1 MIDLHRLRVF
11 RAVVAD
17 GSINGAAATLGY
29 TPSAVSQH
37 LTTLQ
42 RETGLSLIERH
53 GRGVVPT
60 AVGRAIAHEAGRV
73 LESMAEFESFVADVR
88 DGHTGRLSV
97 CYFASAGS
105 AWIPP
110 IIATITN
117 EFPGLRI
124 DLRLVELAVD
134 ATPDPDI
141 EIFVEGSP
149 LATSTEYD
157 VHPLLEEPY
166 VVVLPRG
173 HRLAARSEVKVAE
186 LETERWVDNDVAR
199 GPCREATLTACA
211 AAGFTPTFHIETHDY
226 ATGIRFVAEGVGI
239 TVLPVLGCG
248 QLPPTVVAVPLV
260 DPTPMRRIAVRTR
273 ATLRSNLAVHR
284 VVELLRDHIEI
295 GRMEAGFASAKPV

>member
-37 LTTLQ
+37 LAALQ
-42 RETGLSLIERH
+42 RETSLSLIERQ

-60 AVGRAIAHEAGRV
+60 PAGRAVAREAGRV
-73 LESMAEFESFVADVR
+73 LESMAAFESFVSDIR

-110 IIATITN
+110 IIATITT

-124 DLRLVELAVD
+124 DLRLIELAAD
-134 ATPDPDI
+134 TSSDPDI
-141 EIFVEGSP
+141 EIFVEGGS

-157 VHPLLEEPY
+157 VHPLIEEPY
-166 VVVLPRG
+166 VVVLPRE
-173 HRLAARSEVKVAE
+173 HRLAERAEIKIAE
-186 LETERWVDNDVAR
+186 LEAERWVDNDVAR
-199 GPCREATLTACA
+199 GPCREAALKACA
-211 AAGFTPTFHIETHDY
+211 AAGFTPTFHIETPDY
-226 ATGIRFVAEGVGI
+226 TTAIKFVAEGVGV
-239 TVLPVLGCG
+239 TVLPLLGSGVL
-248 QLPPTVVAVPLV
+248 PASVVAVPLV
-260 DPTPMRRIAVRTR
+260 EPTPTRRIAVRTR
-273 ATLRSNLAVHR
+273 ATLRTNAAVRR
-284 VVELLRDHIEI
+284 VVDLLDGYVEV
-295 GRMEAGFASAKPV
+295 GRLEAFR